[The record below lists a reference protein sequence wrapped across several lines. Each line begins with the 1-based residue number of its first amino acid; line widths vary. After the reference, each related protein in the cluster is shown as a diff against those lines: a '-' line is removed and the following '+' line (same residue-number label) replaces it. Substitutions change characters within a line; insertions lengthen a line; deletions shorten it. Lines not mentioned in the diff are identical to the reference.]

1 MGHERRIFISGPI
14 RIGDEVTPKP
24 TDCRHLERALRLKVG
39 DAVTIVG
46 DQEEVFLGTVSHLS
60 PIRLKVHQSIS
71 AQTDITSCPVVNI
84 LCGLPKG
91 PASDAIV
98 EGASEFGVPFI
109 TFWQSDRSVPTDGMQ
124 RLGRWQKIAESAA
137 KQSGQS
143 RIPSV
148 LWAPTLSEALD
159 GLTFPSAIR
168 LLCSLQPDAKPLGD
182 IFSSSAERLI
192 VAFGPEG
199 DFTAAEETMLQGA
212 DFKPTTLGNS
222 RLRCQTAV
230 VAALAGA
237 SALSLTQSF
246 KNSSS
251 KKMVID

>member
-1 MGHERRIFISGPI
+1 MGHERRIFIPGPI
-14 RIGDEVTPKP
+14 TIGDEVTPKP
-24 TDCRHLERALRLKVG
+24 ADCRHLERALRLKIG

-46 DQEEVFLGTVSHLS
+46 DQEEAFLGTVSNIS

-71 AQTDITSCPVVNI
+71 AKTDITSCPVVHI

-98 EGASEFGVPFI
+98 EGASEFGVPLI
-109 TFWQSDRSVPTDGMQ
+109 TFWQSDRSVPTDGTQ
-124 RLGRWQKIAESAA
+124 RVGRWQKIAESAA
-137 KQSGQS
+137 KQSGQL

-148 LWAPTLSEALD
+148 LWAPTLSEALEN
-159 GLTFPSAIR
+159 LTTPSAIR
-168 LLCSLQPDAKPLGD
+168 VLCSLQPDAKPLGSL
-182 IFSSSAERLI
+182 FSSGAEKLI

-199 DFTAAEETMLQGA
+199 DFTAAEEAMLQQA

-230 VAALAGA
+230 IAALAGA
-237 SALSLTQSF
+237 SALRLIYPQA
-246 KNSSS
+246 
-251 KKMVID
+251 